1 MKMEMNRRNFI
12 KFAVGSVAG
21 IHLSPL
27 PWKLT
32 DDIAIWTQN
41 WGWVPRPARG
51 EFNHVQSVCTLCPGA
66 CGIEV
71 RRVDERCVKIEG
83 RTDYPVNPGGICP
96 IGAGGLQLLYNEDIR
111 FTSPMKRVGPRGSGQ
126 FKDISWDEAISILAS
141 RISALRKS
149 SRPEAIAAI
158 DGNLEGTT
166 VSVLIARLMEAIGSP
181 NYMRMPSISET
192 YWTVGALMQGTEG
205 PMAYDLENADFIL
218 SFGCGL
224 LEGWGAPGRV
234 LAAWG
239 EWGKKGSK
247 VKVVQVEPRASNT
260 ASKADQWLAPRP
272 GTEAALALG
281 IASVLVREGL
291 YDKAFVK
298 SYCFGFEDWR
308 SSDGKSHQGFKNLL
322 LSEYTPDKVS
332 YITGLPKEQI
342 VATARAFARAR
353 APIAIFGK
361 GKGTWQSSLYESMAV
376 HSLNALM
383 GNINKPGGVLIHDPL
398 PLTPLPKPSLDS
410 QALAGMKK
418 GRLDGAGSHAAPFA
432 KSLVV
437 EFAKAVYGETDYP
450 IDILMIFSANPA
462 YSLPDGGTFRKMLK
476 KVPFIVSFS
485 PFRDETAL
493 MADLILPDHT
503 ALEKFT
509 DMVWPTGLQYP
520 LYAVSKPVLEPIYN
534 TRNCGDVLLSLASEL
549 GGSIAESFPWEN
561 FEEVVK
567 FRAKGLFEAGSGRI
581 GFSSESKPPWQA
593 MKSQQ
598 SARPNYKDFDEMW
611 GGLQES
617 GVWYR
622 PAHTYGKWERLFKT
636 PTGKFEFYSTQ
647 IELAIFEASRSR
659 PMDSALK
666 EMGIEVKGDEACMP
680 HYEQSHQEA
689 HDYPLK
695 LVPYEIINLSSS
707 CVPSPPFVNK
717 TLFDHQLLKELSFV
731 DINPETAAKYHLK
744 QGDLITIESPAGSAQ
759 VKVNLFEGAM
769 PGYVFMLRGLGHTA
783 YDEFWKGKGANPNHL
798 IAGAKDPLSGAPQ
811 WWVTP
816 VRIVRGRKGS
826 GHHA

>member
-41 WGWVPRPARG
+41 WGWVPRPERG
-51 EFNHVQSVCTLCPGA
+51 EFNHIQTVCTLCPGS

-71 RRVDERCVKIEG
+71 RRVEERCVKIEG

-111 FTSPMKRVGPRGSGQ
+111 FTGPMKRVGPRGSGQ
-126 FKDISWDEAISILAS
+126 FKDISWDEAITLLTS
-141 RISALRKS
+141 RITTLRAK

-158 DGNLEGTT
+158 DGHFEGTT
-166 VSVLIARLMEAIGSP
+166 VSVLIHRLMEAIGSP
-181 NYMRMPSISET
+181 NYMRMPSISDT

-239 EWGKKGSK
+239 QWKQKGSK
-247 VKVVQVEPRASNT
+247 VKVVQIEPLASNT

-281 IASVLVREGL
+281 IASVLVKEGL

-298 SYCFGFEDWR
+298 NYCFGFEDWR
-308 SSDGKSHQGFKNLL
+308 SSDGKAHRGFKGLL
-322 LSEYTPDKVS
+322 LSKYTPERVS
-332 YITGLPKEQI
+332 RITGLSKEQI
-342 VATARAFARAR
+342 VATARAFGRAK

-361 GKGTWQSSLYESMAV
+361 GKGTWQSSLYESMAI
-376 HSLNALM
+376 HSLNALV
-383 GNINKPGGVLIHDPL
+383 GNINKPGGVLIHEPL
-398 PLTPLPKPSLDS
+398 PLTPLPRPSLDDL
-410 QALAGMKK
+410 ALSGLKK
-418 GRLDGAGSHAAPFA
+418 DRLDGAGSFVAPFA

-437 EFAKAVYGETDYP
+437 DFAKALYEENGYR
-450 IDILMIFSANPA
+450 IDTVMIFSANPA
-462 YSLPDGGTFRKMLK
+462 YSLPDQGLFKKALRKI
-476 KVPFIVSFS
+476 PFIVSFS

-509 DMVWPTGLQYP
+509 DMVWPLGLQYP
-520 LYAVSKPVLEPIYN
+520 LYAVSNPALAPVYN
-534 TRNCGDVLLSLASEL
+534 TRNSGDVILTLASKL
-549 GGSIAESFPWEN
+549 GGSIADSFPWDS

-567 FRAKGLFEAGSGRI
+567 FRARGLYESGSGII
-581 GFSSESKPPWQA
+581 GFDSGASPPWA
-593 MKSQQ
+593 VMKKQQ
-598 SARPNYKDFDEMW
+598 FAKPNYKDFDEMW
-611 GGLQES
+611 EGLQER

-622 PAHTYGKWERLFKT
+622 PAHTYGMRERLFKT

-647 IELAIFEASRSR
+647 IELAIFEAGQKGSK
-659 PMDSALK
+659 DAALE
-666 EMGIEVKGDEACMP
+666 EMGIEAKGDEVCMP
-680 HYEQSHQEA
+680 HFEQLEHETEQ
-689 HDYPLK
+689 YPLK
-695 LVPYEIINLSSS
+695 LVPYEIINLSSGFT
-707 CVPSPPFVNK
+707 PSPPFVNK
-717 TLFDHQLLKELSFV
+717 TLFDHQLLRDHSFV

-744 QGDLITIESPAGSAQ
+744 QGDLITIETPGGSAQ

-769 PGYVFMLRGLGHTA
+769 PGYVFMLRGLGHTG

-798 IAGAKDPLSGAPQ
+798 IGAAKDPLSGTPV

-816 VRIVRGRKGS
+816 AKIVKGQKNTS
-826 GHHA
+826 VHL